1 MAAMTESWRSDRAW
15 AALRIVLCGLLAVYM
30 LAPMIVVVVIS
41 FSSAPFLHF
50 PPPGLS
56 LQWYRRLLHTPAW
69 TDSLLT
75 SIEVMLPTGLAATA
89 LGTAAAVGLARA
101 RFRGAAM
108 IGALLM
114 APMVVPVIIIAAAVF
129 TLFQGWGLNGTLLGL
144 IIAHTL
150 LTTPYVL
157 ANVRSAMETVD
168 RSLEQ
173 AALTLGATPW
183 RGFWRVTFPLILPG
197 VLSGLLFA
205 MVVSFDELIV
215 SLFISTPEVR
225 PVTVQMWS
233 DVRGAVDPTISA
245 IATVLFAFSFVVL
258 LTESLLRRRGNRRGP
273 GEGQVPGEGLVP

>member
-1 MAAMTESWRSDRAW
+1 MAAMTRHWGSGAVWSGLRA
-15 AALRIVLCGLLAVYM
+15 AVCVLVAIYM
-30 LAPMIVVVVIS
+30 FAPMLVVVVIS
-41 FSSAPFLHF
+41 FSSAAFLHF

-56 LQWYRRLLHTPAW
+56 LQWYRRLFATPEW
-69 TDSLLT
+69 TSSLLT
-75 SIEVMLPTGLAATA
+75 SIEIMLPTGLLSTA

-101 RFRGAAM
+101 RFPGAAL
-108 IGALLM
+108 IGGLLM

-129 TLFQGWGLNGTLLGL
+129 TFFQAWGLYGTLGGL
-144 IIAHTL
+144 ILAHTL
-150 LTTPYVL
+150 LTIPYVM

-168 RSLEQ
+168 RQLEQ

-183 RGFWRVTFPLILPG
+183 RGFWRITFPLILPG

-245 IATVLFAFSFVVL
+245 IATVLFAFSFIL
-258 LTESLLRRRGNRRGP
+258 LLLDSVFRRRTAAEQTG
-273 GEGQVPGEGLVP
+273 

>member
-1 MAAMTESWRSDRAW
+1 MTESWRSDRAW
-15 AALRIVLCGLLAVYM
+15 AALRILLCGLLAVYM

-75 SIEVMLPTGLAATA
+75 SIEIMLPTGLAATA

-258 LTESLLRRRGNRRGP
+258 LTESLLRRHGDRRGP
-273 GEGQVPGEGLVP
+273 GKGQVPGEGLVP

>member
-1 MAAMTESWRSDRAW
+1 MSGAWRSNRIWLGLRA
-15 AALRIVLCGLLAVYM
+15 AICVLLVIYM
-30 LAPMIVVVVIS
+30 FVPMVVIVVIS

-56 LQWYRRLLHTPAW
+56 LQWYRRLWMTPAW
-69 TDSLLT
+69 SSSLLT
-75 SIEVMLPTGLAATA
+75 SVEIMLPTALLATA

-101 RFRGAAM
+101 RFRGAALV
-108 IGALLM
+108 GALLM
-114 APMVVPVIIIAAAVF
+114 APMVVPVIIIAVAVF
-129 TLFQGWGLNGTLLGL
+129 TLFQAWGLYGTLQGL
-144 IIAHTL
+144 ILAHTM
-150 LTTPYVL
+150 LTTPYVM
-157 ANVRSAMETVD
+157 ANVRGAMETVD
-168 RSLEQ
+168 RQLEQ

-225 PVTVQMWS
+225 PVTVEMWS

-245 IATVLFAFSFVVL
+245 IATVLFGFSLLVL
-258 LTESLLRRRGNRRGP
+258 LAEGLLRRRGEPGGL
-273 GEGQVPGEGLVP
+273 GEGFGA